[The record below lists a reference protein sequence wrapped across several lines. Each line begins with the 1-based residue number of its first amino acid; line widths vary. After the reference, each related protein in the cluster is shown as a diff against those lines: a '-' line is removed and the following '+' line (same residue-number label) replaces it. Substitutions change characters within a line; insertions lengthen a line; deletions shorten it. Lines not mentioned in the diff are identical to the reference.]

1 MVITNQ
7 LETLMGYQLRR
18 ASIAM
23 SLDLRARLKPFGV
36 TPTLACILILINSNN
51 NLTQSALSKILAIKR
66 ANMVAAINTLETKG
80 YVFREA
86 IDGRSQKLLLTDSG
100 NEIVEGI
107 LKATDDNEYHFK
119 SLLGDNTADT
129 IVSSLSAVWE
139 ECE

>member
-23 SLDLRARLKPFGV
+23 SLDLRNRLKPLGV
-36 TPTLACILILINSNN
+36 TPTLACILILINSNS

-66 ANMVAAINTLETKG
+66 ANMVAAISTLETKG
-80 YVFREA
+80 YIFREA

-100 NEIVEGI
+100 SELVEHI
-107 LKATDDNEYHFK
+107 LKATNENEFHFK
-119 SLLGDNTADT
+119 SLIGDNTAED
-129 IVSSLSAVWE
+129 IVSSLSSVWE
-139 ECE
+139 ECD